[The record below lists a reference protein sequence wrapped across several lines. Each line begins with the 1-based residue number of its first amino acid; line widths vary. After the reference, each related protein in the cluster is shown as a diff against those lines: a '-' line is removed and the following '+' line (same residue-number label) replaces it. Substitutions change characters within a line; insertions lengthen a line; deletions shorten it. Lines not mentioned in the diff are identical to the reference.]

1 MREPIEGL
9 KILINLIETN
19 GVLKLGLYS
28 EIAREQ
34 IIKARDLIDK
44 NKYDSSIKDIRNCR
58 EMIKKHKDELIQKIV
73 NRYDFYS
80 TSNTRDLIFHVKEH
94 RFSIPQ
100 ISEIL
105 KKFNLE
111 FLGFTNSEIK
121 KKYIQAFPNDKKC
134 TSLKNWHEFEKK
146 NKEIFIG
153 MYNFWV
159 RKN

>member
-1 MREPIEGL
+1 
-9 KILINLIETN
+9 
-19 GVLKLGLYS
+19 
-28 EIAREQ
+28 
-34 IIKARDLIDK
+34 
-44 NKYDSSIKDIRNCR
+44 
-58 EMIKKHKDELIQKIV
+58 MIKSHKDELIQRIV

-80 TSNTRDLIFHVKEH
+80 TSSTRDLIFHVQEH
-94 RFSIPQ
+94 RFTIPQ
-100 ISEIL
+100 ISGIL

-111 FLGFTNSEIK
+111 FLGFTNPNIK
-121 KKYIQAFPNDKKC
+121 KKYINAFPNDKKC